1 MNISNHYT
9 AKCIEIEDVALRS
22 ESRSSTRFP
31 KALNKQTWFVGL
43 YLSSL
48 FCLTVTGASVRWI
61 LTCL

>member
-1 MNISNHYT
+1 MNISNPYT

-22 ESRSSTRFP
+22 ESRSGSRFP
-31 KALNKQTWFVGL
+31 KTLNKQTWFVGL

-48 FCLTVTGASVRWI
+48 LCLSVTGASVRWI